1 MEMLLN
7 RRKAKVFGATLFA
20 VVVVLAGAAL
30 SFQRSG
36 RQQLPSVPASAI
48 APAGTEGQADAKTA
62 ASRQLSDD
70 ELAQV
75 AQSLYAIKA
84 PVASVGPAGALKE
97 ASLKLLGSAAKRT
110 IQDPF
115 QAQALTEACAQFLE
129 HRFNGPIRDYAD
141 WRLQNG
147 ARWRSFD
154 DMRALF
160 MVESYEIRLGKAWP
174 ADADLRDV
182 FEEFAEAGLQRRGRS
197 AEVRGVLIADEAVG
211 IAIAKA
217 TPRFPRPTDLRHHG
231 EMPLAR
237 EDRSMVGASAQ
248 WLVEPVTRTDLLT
261 AGHDVIVA
269 RVGVV
274 LEHADGVRRPLF
286 LGWYWDPNTASWRL
300 ESLSRGAMLSEE
312 TLGFD
317 F

>member
-1 MEMLLN
+1 MPPPQ
-7 RRKAKVFGATLFA
+7 
-20 VVVVLAGAAL
+20 VLK
-30 SFQRSG
+30 
-36 RQQLPSVPASAI
+36 
-48 APAGTEGQADAKTA
+48 QA
-62 ASRQLSDD
+62 RPLSDD
-70 ELAQV
+70 ELARA
-75 AQSLYAIKA
+75 AQTVYAIGA
-84 PVASVGPAGALKE
+84 PVALVGPAGAIKE
-97 ASLKLLGSAAKRT
+97 ASSKLLGSVAART

-115 QAQALTEACAQFLE
+115 QAQRLVEACAQFLE
-129 HRFNGPIRDYAD
+129 HRFNLPIRDYAE

-160 MVESYEIRLGKAWP
+160 MVEAYQVRLGKAWP
-174 ADADLRDV
+174 EGADLLDI
-182 FEEFAEAGLQRRGRS
+182 FEEFAEAGLRRRGRS

-217 TPRFPRPTDLRHHG
+217 TPRFPRPADLRHHG
-231 EMPLAR
+231 EMPLAL
-237 EDRSMVGASAQ
+237 EDKSMVGASAQ

-286 LGWYWDPNTASWRL
+286 IGWYWDPNTASWRL